1 LPFVRVLRK
10 QPVLA
15 MPFPD
20 PRRSRVVP
28 ARDMGIY
35 PFIQGRE
42 MLCDASSILGSGDC
56 ASSVEGHRRR
66 DVSAM
71 TDDAISATAVD
82 HRSITRAAARLDG
95 KPWFSSKRPQRRSRL
110 ADLIIK

>member
-1 LPFVRVLRK
+1 
-10 QPVLA
+10 
-15 MPFPD
+15 
-20 PRRSRVVP
+20 
-28 ARDMGIY
+28 MGIY

-56 ASSVEGHRRR
+56 ASSVEGNRRQ

-82 HRSITRAAARLDG
+82 HQSITRAAVRVDG
-95 KPWFSSKRPQRRSRL
+95 KPWSSGKRPQRCSRL
-110 ADLIIK
+110 TDLIIKQQ